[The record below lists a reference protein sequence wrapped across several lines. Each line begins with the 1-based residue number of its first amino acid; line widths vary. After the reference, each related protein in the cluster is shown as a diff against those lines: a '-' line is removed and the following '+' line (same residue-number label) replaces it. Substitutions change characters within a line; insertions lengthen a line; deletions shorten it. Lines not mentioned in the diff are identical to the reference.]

1 LKYMFLDESG
11 DPGIRGSDYLII
23 AALLVDDAKR
33 LKKIIKNMRRN
44 KFRKEL
50 KNASEIKANSSSD
63 AVIKHM
69 INELNNLNNAQI
81 HCVVFEKRRNKELFL
96 KKDMNQLYNHIAGA
110 LAKQIEIQDSIIIR
124 IDKSKG
130 KQMLRHEFDEYFLYN
145 LKDGSQM
152 RNIEIYHSYSNS
164 WEGLQFVDI
173 IAWSYFQKYERHDN
187 SYVNL
192 IDTDCNLF
200 EL

>member
-1 LKYMFLDESG
+1 MFLDESG

-69 INELNNLNNAQI
+69 INELNNLNSAQI
-81 HCVVFEKRRNKELFL
+81 SLCCF
-96 KKDMNQLYNHIAGA
+96 
-110 LAKQIEIQDSIIIR
+110 
-124 IDKSKG
+124 
-130 KQMLRHEFDEYFLYN
+130 
-145 LKDGSQM
+145 
-152 RNIEIYHSYSNS
+152 
-164 WEGLQFVDI
+164 
-173 IAWSYFQKYERHDN
+173 
-187 SYVNL
+187 
-192 IDTDCNLF
+192 
-200 EL
+200 